1 MQLRHPFESLSI
13 SGQKRAFFLFF
24 VLTIVVMAGMQ
35 MTGEHLR
42 TDVAPQGIISLE
54 FAGELALAQRMVES
68 WGQKGQVYA
77 GLNLGLDFL
86 FLAVYAC
93 AIALGCVLVA
103 RGLSQRIEALSNVGI
118 IIAWTQF
125 LAALLD
131 GVENY
136 GLIQILVGT
145 QNEAW
150 PVLAKWCAWPKFFI
164 VGVGLVYVGIGT
176 VLILALIA
184 KNQRHRPA

>member
-1 MQLRHPFESLSI
+1 MQLRHPFKSLST
-13 SGQKRAFFLFF
+13 SGQKRVFILFF
-24 VLTIVVMAGMQ
+24 VLTIVVMAGLQ
-35 MTGEHLR
+35 MTGDHLR
-42 TDVAPQGIISLE
+42 TDVAPQGIISFE

-77 GLNLGLDFL
+77 GLNLGLDYL

-103 RGLSQRIEALSNVGI
+103 RGLSHRIEALSNMGI
-118 IIAWTQF
+118 IIAWAQF

-131 GVENY
+131 CVENY

-145 QNEAW
+145 NNEVW
-150 PVLAKWCAWPKFFI
+150 PVAAKWCAWPKFMI
-164 VGVGLVYVGIGT
+164 VGVGLVYVIIGAVIIV
-176 VLILALIA
+176 VLSGMKGSKA
-184 KNQRHRPA
+184 

>member
-13 SGQKRAFFLFF
+13 SGQKRAFILFF
-24 VLTIVVMAGMQ
+24 VLTIELMAGLQ
-35 MTGEHLR
+35 MTGVHLS
-42 TDVAPQGIISLE
+42 TDVAPQGIISFE

-77 GLNLGLDFL
+77 GLNIGLDYL
-86 FLAVYAC
+86 FLVVYAC

-103 RGLSQRIEALSNVGI
+103 RGLSKRNEATSNLGI
-118 IIAWTQF
+118 VIAWAQF

-136 GLIQILVGT
+136 GLIQILVGM
-145 QNEAW
+145 QNEVW
-150 PVLAKWCAWPKFFI
+150 PVVAKWCAWPKFLI
-164 VGVGLVYVGIGT
+164 VGVGLIYVVVGT
-176 VLILALIA
+176 VLILAFKA
-184 KNQRHRPA
+184 KNQRDRPA